1 MAANKKVSTTETD
14 IATAPA
20 PWWRKMSA
28 VGPGLVFVLSI
39 IGPRDLVTNS
49 VAGADYGYTLLWL
62 LVVAIAARVVILET
76 TARYVVVTGESL
88 VTGCAKAGRWLVWLI
103 FITPLIKRF
112 VTGLIQILLLGT
124 AVHLV
129 FPLPTRYS
137 VAIWALV
144 SWSLVFALLYWGRY
158 SLVEKFSKPLAVIMG
173 GSLAIAAF
181 LSRPDWA
188 AAAKASIIPSLPEH
202 QGLYG
207 TAIVIMGVAGG
218 AIGSFGNL
226 KYSAFVHEKGWRDL
240 SYLSR
245 QRIDLA
251 LSSFGMLVI
260 LALIQ
265 IAAAGALRPLGI
277 QVAEVEDLVP
287 VFAQVLGDAG
297 RIVLAAGIWSVVF
310 TTATGSSAAYALMLS
325 DIYHRFLRP
334 SEAIKEQD
342 EGRGAAYLPAY
353 RWFLLVFLIP
363 PLMVLFTDWQPVPLL
378 MLSAVM
384 AAVMLPATIIILL
397 RLTADRK
404 FMGKYVNRWFVNA
417 VLVFSALASLY
428 LGYQSLLETFGGAG

>member
-1 MAANKKVSTTETD
+1 M
-14 IATAPA
+14 
-20 PWWRKMSA
+20 
-28 VGPGLVFVLSI
+28 
-39 IGPRDLVTNS
+39 
-49 VAGADYGYTLLWL
+49 
-62 LVVAIAARVVILET
+62 
-76 TARYVVVTGESL
+76 VVTGESL

-103 FITPLIKRF
+103 FATPLIKRF

-158 SLVEKFSKPLAVIMG
+158 WLVEKFSKPLAVVMG

-188 AAAKASIIPSLPEH
+188 AAAKASVIPSFPEH

-207 TAIVIMGVAGG
+207 TALVIMGVAGG

-240 SYLSR
+240 SYLGR
-245 QRIDLA
+245 QRLDLA
-251 LSSFGMLVI
+251 LSSLGMFVI

-297 RIVLAAGIWSVVF
+297 RIVLAAGICVSNSSRVIDLSVSRTSFPAILPVRGGSIG
-310 TTATGSSAAYALMLS
+310 TTPAILS
-325 DIYHRFLRP
+325 
-334 SEAIKEQD
+334 
-342 EGRGAAYLPAY
+342 
-353 RWFLLVFLIP
+353 
-363 PLMVLFTDWQPVPLL
+363 PLL
-378 MLSAVM
+378 
-384 AAVMLPATIIILL
+384 
-397 RLTADRK
+397 
-404 FMGKYVNRWFVNA
+404 
-417 VLVFSALASLY
+417 LA
-428 LGYQSLLETFGGAG
+428 QLLEYIFSGIEVSLQIFTSKDSDSSVKWSPSSIQYIFYQLRHPP